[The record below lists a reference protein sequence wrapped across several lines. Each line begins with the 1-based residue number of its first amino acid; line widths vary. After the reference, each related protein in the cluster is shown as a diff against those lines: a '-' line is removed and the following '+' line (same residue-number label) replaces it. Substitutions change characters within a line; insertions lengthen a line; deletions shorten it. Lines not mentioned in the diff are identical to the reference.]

1 MIGKTWAVQG
11 NVELGGGRVVV
22 NTLLVSL
29 IVSCAP
35 PGRCSP
41 KFKVVVIGSVSFF
54 TKVMFWL
61 NARLPVGVEPS
72 ALNSMYWRTM
82 LSPGAKM

>member
-1 MIGKTWAVQG
+1 VIGKTWAVQG

-29 IVSCAP
+29 IVSGP
-35 PGRCSP
+35 PGRCSS
-41 KFKVVVIGSVSFF
+41 KSRVVVIGSVSFF